1 MQSKFKLMDI
11 NEGGRGA
18 FFKMKYLTSGTVCS
32 AFGSPFSLSWVGGYP
47 YPNNVSPFRPV
58 APMKLFYTIYLHSV
72 GHCTIIQS
80 YKARGFVYN

>member
-47 YPNNVSPFRPV
+47 YPNNVS
-58 APMKLFYTIYLHSV
+58 LF
-72 GHCTIIQS
+72 
-80 YKARGFVYN
+80 